1 MTLHWA
7 VWLFVGG
14 VIASFARSVA
24 PIVPDKIPAFVI
36 NFDEPAASR
45 YNEVFR
51 HFHDEIIAM
60 ENSIMY
66 SIAPVYRSMFM
77 NNTDKIAQSN
87 PEAFDAMQ
95 SLASITGLPV
105 WQTLMVNSLVDFY
118 SYCVS
123 IVGVMA
129 DGSIIHG
136 RNHDVDN
143 PALFQPILHRIFIK
157 SGGVIVGEAA
167 SHAGFIGFYTAMR
180 YDAYSVTYNTRMY
193 PHTNTSQILE
203 NIQREWT
210 PGVQTVAQAIES
222 VVLHR
227 KSMALAVQYLET
239 KPLVTPAYLILANAA
254 VSVADNVKA
263 VAGMVITRDPSVLN
277 RTDVLH
283 YPGDSH
289 NASDTSAWYLVQGN
303 KDNWQTEDSNYV
315 AAVERMEALG
325 RPRLTLETL
334 VTEVLNCT
342 GVAGPY
348 TSYSASM
355 SAQSKTLDV
364 YFTPL

>member
-1 MTLHWA
+1 MIFLYLVSWIF
-7 VWLFVGG
+7 LGG
-14 VIASFARSVA
+14 YVSSFARGLA

-36 NFDEPAASR
+36 NFDEPAATR
-45 YNEVFR
+45 YNEVFHYFR
-51 HFHDEIIAM
+51 DDIIAM

-66 SIAPVYRSMFM
+66 SIAPFYRSTFM
-77 NNTDKIAQSN
+77 NNTDTIAQNN
-87 PEAFDAMQ
+87 PEAFEAMQ
-95 SLASITGLPV
+95 ALATITGLPV

-129 DGSIIHG
+129 DGSVIHG

-157 SGGVIVGEAA
+157 SGGAVIGEAA

-180 YDAYSVTYNTRMY
+180 YNSYSVTYNTRMS
-193 PHTNTSQILE
+193 PHTNTNQILE

-222 VVLHR
+222 VVLQHT
-227 KSMALAVQYLET
+227 SMDMAAQYLET
-239 KPLVTPAYLILANAA
+239 KALVTPAYLILANA
-254 VSVADNVKA
+254 VAPIAAKDQV
-263 VAGMVITRDPSVLN
+263 VGMVITRDPSALN

-283 YPGDSH
+283 YPE
-289 NASDTSAWYLVQGN
+289 SDATKWYLVQGN
-303 KDNWQTEDSNYV
+303 KDYWQTDDSNYA

-325 RPRLTLETL
+325 RQKLNLETL

-342 GVAGPY
+342 GVVGPY

-355 SAQSKTLDV
+355 SAQTKTLSV
-364 YFTPL
+364 YFTPLQ

>member
-1 MTLHWA
+1 MITFLGLVSWI
-7 VWLFVGG
+7 FVGG
-14 VIASFARSVA
+14 FASSFALGVA

-36 NFDEPAASR
+36 NFDEPAATR
-45 YNEVFR
+45 YNEVFHYFR
-51 HFHDEIIAM
+51 DDIIAM

-66 SIAPVYRSMFM
+66 SIAPVYRTTFM

-87 PEAFDAMQ
+87 PEAFEAMQ
-95 SLASITGLPV
+95 ALATITGLPV

-129 DGSIIHG
+129 DGGVIHG

-157 SGGVIVGEAA
+157 SGGTVIGEAA

-180 YDAYSVTYNTRMY
+180 YNSFSVTYNTRMS
-193 PHTNTSQILE
+193 PHTNPNQIME
-203 NIQREWT
+203 NIQREWM
-210 PGVQTVAQAIES
+210 PDVQTVAQAIES
-222 VVLHR
+222 VVLQHA
-227 KSMALAVQYLET
+227 SMDMAAQYLET
-239 KPLVTPAYLILANAA
+239 KALVTPAYLILATA
-254 VSVADNVKA
+254 VVPISGKDKVV
-263 VAGMVITRDPSVLN
+263 GMVITRDPSALN
-277 RTDVLH
+277 RTDLLH
-283 YPGDSH
+283 YPE
-289 NASDTSAWYLVQGN
+289 SDANKWYLVQGN
-303 KDNWQTEDSNYV
+303 KDYRQTEDGNYA

-325 RPRLTLETL
+325 RQKLNLETL

-342 GVAGPY
+342 GVVGPY
-348 TSYSASM
+348 TSYSAGM
-355 SAQSKTLDV
+355 SAQTKTLSV